1 MPSSAVAR
9 AEEAAIRGSPYLK
22 TACGVNFSAR
32 SDALGDCVSM
42 ERIMVTSSPD
52 GLSRRLVLGALAAMP
67 ALPGL
72 LDASAAQAQNATPLA
87 SWNDG
92 PAKQAI
98 LDFVR
103 VTTDPSSKD
112 FVPPQERIAEFDQD
126 GTLWVE
132 HPVYTQVAFCLDHV
146 PELVKARPELK
157 NRQPFKTV
165 LSGDREAI
173 AKLSLREFFEII
185 VGTQSGMDVEAF
197 REISRKW
204 LAEAKH
210 ARWDRLYTELVYQPM
225 IEVLNYLRANGYR
238 TFIATGGS
246 AGFVREYAEKVYGI
260 VPEQVCGTEQ
270 AFKYGYDKDHRPILT
285 REPKLVLDN
294 LDAGKIEN
302 FWLMYGRRP
311 YAAFGNSSADD
322 QQMLEYVKAG
332 SVARLSV
339 AVLHDDAKRE
349 YAYGPAQGLPNTS
362 VGTFSQE
369 MYDMARKQG
378 WIVVSMKDDWKRIF
392 AFE

>member
-1 MPSSAVAR
+1 M
-9 AEEAAIRGSPYLK
+9 
-22 TACGVNFSAR
+22 
-32 SDALGDCVSM
+32 
-42 ERIMVTSSPD
+42 
-52 GLSRRLVLGALAAMP
+52 LSGLAAMP

-72 LDASAAQAQNATPLA
+72 LDAAAAQAQSTTPPLPA
-87 SWNDG
+87 WNDG
-92 PAKQAI
+92 PAKKAI

-103 VTTDPSSKD
+103 ATTDPSSKD
-112 FVPPQERIAEFDQD
+112 FVPPEERIAEFDQD

-132 HPVYTQVAFCLDHV
+132 HPVYTQVVFCLERV
-146 PELVKARPELK
+146 PDLVKAKPELK

-173 AKLSLREFFEII
+173 GKLSMREFFEI
-185 VGTQSGMDVEAF
+185 VLGAQSGMDVEAF

-204 LAEAKH
+204 LAQAKH
-210 ARWDRLYTELVYQPM
+210 PRWDRLYTELVYQPM
-225 IEVLNYLRANGYR
+225 IEVLQHLRANGYR

-260 VPEQVCGTEQ
+260 VPEQVCGSEQ

-294 LDAGKIEN
+294 LEAGKIEN
-302 FWLMYGRRP
+302 FWLTYGRRP
-311 YAAFGNSSADD
+311 YAAFGNSSSDD

-332 SVARLSV
+332 SGARLSV
-339 AVLHDDAKRE
+339 AVLHDDAMRE
-349 YAYGPAQGLPNTS
+349 YAYGPARGLPNTS

-369 MYDMARKQG
+369 MYDMALKQG
-378 WIVVSMKDDWKRIF
+378 WIVVSMKDDWNRIF

>member
-1 MPSSAVAR
+1 
-9 AEEAAIRGSPYLK
+9 
-22 TACGVNFSAR
+22 
-32 SDALGDCVSM
+32 VSK
-42 ERIMVTSSPD
+42 SHSD
-52 GLSRRLVLGALAAMP
+52 GLSRRLVLGALAAVP
-67 ALPGL
+67 TLPVL
-72 LDASAAQAQNATPLA
+72 LDATAAEAQAETPLA
-87 SWNDG
+87 SWNEG

-112 FVPPQERIAEFDQD
+112 FVRPEERIAEFDQD

-132 HPVYTQVAFCLDHV
+132 HPVYTQLVFCLDHV
-146 PELVKARPELK
+146 PDLVKARPELK
-157 NRQPFKTV
+157 NREPFRTV
-165 LSGDREAI
+165 LSGNREAI
-173 AKLSLREFFEII
+173 AKLSMREFFEIV

-210 ARWDRLYTELVYQPM
+210 PRWDRLYTELVYQPM
-225 IEVLNYLRANGYR
+225 IEVLQYLRANGYR

-260 VPEQVCGTEQ
+260 VPEQVAGTEQ

-294 LDAGKIEN
+294 LGAGKIEN
-302 FWLMYGRRP
+302 FWLMYARRP
-311 YAAFGNSSADD
+311 YAAFGNSSSDD
-322 QQMLEYVKAG
+322 QQMLEYVKTG
-332 SVARLSV
+332 SGARLSV

>member
-1 MPSSAVAR
+1 MSPS
-9 AEEAAIRGSPYLK
+9 GS
-22 TACGVNFSAR
+22 
-32 SDALGDCVSM
+32 
-42 ERIMVTSSPD
+42 D

-72 LDASAAQAQNATPLA
+72 LEATAAEAQTGAALA

-92 PAKQAI
+92 PAKLAI

-103 VTTDPSSKD
+103 VTTDPSSKE
-112 FVPPQERIAEFDQD
+112 FVPPGERIAEFDQD

-132 HPVYTQVAFCLDHV
+132 HPVYTQIVYCLDHV
-146 PELVKARPELK
+146 GDLVKAKPELK

-173 AKLSLREFFEII
+173 AKLSMRDFFEI
-185 VGTQSGMDVEAF
+185 VLGTQSGMDVEAF
-197 REISRKW
+197 RDDVRKW

-210 ARWDRLYTELVYQPM
+210 PRWDRPYTELVYLPM

-246 AGFVREYAEKVYGI
+246 AGFVSEYSEKVYG
-260 VPEQVCGTEQ
+260 VPPQQVAGTEQ

-294 LDAGKIEN
+294 LEAGKIQT
-302 FWLMYGRRP
+302 FWMIYGRRP
-311 YAAFGNSSADD
+311 YPAFGNSSSDD

-332 SVARLSV
+332 GGARLSGLV
-339 AVLHDDAKRE
+339 MHDDATRE
-349 YAYGPAQGLPNTS
+349 YAYGPAQGLPDTK
-362 VGTFSQE
+362 VGTLSQA
-369 MYDMARKQG
+369 MYDMAKKQD
-378 WIVVSMKDDWKRIF
+378 WMIISMKNDWKRIF
-392 AFE
+392 AFG

>member
-1 MPSSAVAR
+1 M
-9 AEEAAIRGSPYLK
+9 
-22 TACGVNFSAR
+22 
-32 SDALGDCVSM
+32 
-42 ERIMVTSSPD
+42 
-52 GLSRRLVLGALAAMP
+52 LGALAALPTLP
-67 ALPGL
+67 AL
-72 LDASAAQAQNATPLA
+72 LDATAAKAQSGEPLT

-103 VTTDPSSKD
+103 ATTDPSSKD
-112 FVPPQERIAEFDQD
+112 FVRPEERIAAFDQD

-132 HPVYTQVAFCLDHV
+132 HPVFTQLVFCLDHV
-146 PELVKARPELK
+146 PDLIKARPELK
-157 NRQPFKTV
+157 NREPFKTV

-173 AKLSLREFFEII
+173 AKLSMRELFQIV

-210 ARWDRLYTELVYQPM
+210 PRWDRLYTELVYQPM
-225 IEVLNYLRANGYR
+225 TEVLQYLRANGYR

-246 AGFVREYAEKVYGI
+246 AGFVREYAEKVYDI
-260 VPEQVCGTEQ
+260 PPEQVAGTEQ
-270 AFKYGYDKDHRPILT
+270 AFKYGYDRDHRPILT

-294 LDAGKIEN
+294 LEAGKIEN
-302 FWLMYGRRP
+302 FWLMYARRP
-311 YAAFGNSSADD
+311 YAAFGNSSSDD

-332 SVARLSV
+332 SGARLSV